1 MYKDDNE
8 FMLLFGE
15 RIKFLR
21 SEKKISQTDLAGK
34 AELEKSAIQRI
45 ERGYNST
52 IKTLIKLANAFDIS
66 VSELLG
72 IENGNTQK

>member
-1 MYKDDNE
+1 MMYKDDDE
-8 FMLLFGE
+8 FMLLFGK
-15 RIKFLR
+15 RVKFLR
-21 SEKKISQTDLAGK
+21 SEKKISQTDLAVM
-34 AELEKSAIQRI
+34 ADLEKSAIQRI

-72 IENGNTQK
+72 IEKM